1 MKPLRFR
8 TLIISAVCVCLSTA
22 GALAVQQ
29 DEPPT
34 VKATVGQA
42 DLRPAPPVSKD
53 VSDRG
58 AYSPL
63 NLNRVGVQTAQPLP
77 ISLNDAIRRALE
89 NNNDIEVSRD
99 DVRFQETQVRAAK
112 GIYDPVF
119 RVNPNFQRNS
129 NTGSQATNDFRV
141 NSDVTGFVE
150 PGGGNYQFFFNNTRT
165 ENAFAQAQVT
175 SGSVTGA
182 GTSAIFASGLGL
194 TYTQPLARNF
204 NIDSRRRSI
213 FIARKRL
220 EQTDSDFRLQANT
233 TIAATQRAYWDY
245 VFALRNQQNEV
256 ANVNLAKENLRQVE
270 AKIDAGAAAPLE
282 RAEVA
287 TELANREGS
296 LLLATQQVG
305 IAENALKQL
314 MLRDPL
320 SSEWSNTFVP
330 TDRPSITLD
339 TVSLDEAMKDAV
351 DNRFELKR
359 LKLDKEINAEDVRFF
374 KNQAKPQIDFN
385 GTFSLEGLSRGS
397 GTTSD
402 TIVPLIPLDPAAIN
416 TNASAYLL
424 SQIRFFHGNLPG
436 DADIP
441 RVTIPGTP
449 PFLLGGFNQSLAN
462 MFRSDAPNFSVGV
475 TISFPFRN
483 RTAKANL
490 DSALVQEHQLD
501 TRMRAQEQ
509 AIIVEVRN
517 AVQAVETS
525 RQRVFTARRAR
536 ENAEIQLEGERKLYE
551 AGSSRSSTFL
561 LFQRENT
568 LTNARNAEIRA
579 ETDYNKALADLQRVT
594 STAFRANN
602 IQVDSPLPK

>member
-8 TLIISAVCVCLSTA
+8 TLIFSAVCVCLSTA
-22 GALAVQQ
+22 GAFAVQQ
-29 DEPPT
+29 DEPPI

-42 DLRPAPPVSKD
+42 DTRQAAPVAKD

-99 DVRFQETQVRAAK
+99 DVRFQETQVRAAR

-141 NSDVTGFVE
+141 NSDLTGFVE

-204 NIDSRRRSI
+204 SIDSRRRSI

-270 AKIDAGAAAPLE
+270 VKIDAGAAAPLE

-330 TDRPSITLD
+330 TDRPSITVD

-359 LKLDKEINAEDVRFF
+359 LKLDKEINAEDIRFF

-385 GTFSLEGLSRGS
+385 GTFSLDGLSRGS
-397 GTTSD
+397 GTTND
-402 TIVPLIPLDPAAIN
+402 TIVPLISSDPAAGQ
-416 TNASAYLL
+416 TNASAFLL
-424 SQIRFFHGNLPG
+424 SQIRALHPTSTINVPN
-436 DADIP
+436 
-441 RVTIPGTP
+441 VTIPGTP

-490 DSALVQEHQLD
+490 DSALVTEHQLD

-602 IQVDSPLPK
+602 IQVESPLPR